1 MAKELTFNEEMR
13 RKLFE
18 GIKLA
23 SDAAAETLG
32 PAGRNVLIEK
42 TYGAP
47 LTTKD
52 GVTVLK
58 EIELE
63 DPIQNMGAKLVAEAS
78 DSANNV
84 AGDGSTTTAIL
95 TEAIVEEGL
104 KAVQVGVNPI
114 HLKRGINKAVADT
127 IKELKALA
135 KEIESKEEIVQ
146 VASISANNDE
156 EIGALIADAIDKVG
170 SEGVITVG
178 DSRTIETTTT
188 VVEGMAFDRGYISP
202 YFCTDKENLK
212 VELDDAYVLVYNKS
226 ISNVNAILPIL
237 DKVIKENSS
246 LLIIAD
252 DVEGEALAA
261 LALNALKG
269 VVRVCAVK
277 APGFGDRKKAMLEDI
292 ATLVGGALVDE
303 EIGYSLERHGIDC
316 LGKAGTV
323 KVDRDTTTIID
334 GFGDPKLIEDRVNQ
348 IKRDVEE
355 ATSDYDREKAQ
366 ERLARLSGGVAVINV
381 GATTEGELKEK
392 KFRLEDSLNATRS
405 AIAEGIIPG
414 GGSALAYISK
424 RLSEKISDVPVELK
438 EGYTIVLNALMKPM
452 KRIAENAGVSG
463 EVVVS
468 KALELNPCEFD
479 ASKVTGYNALTDEY
493 CKMLEAG
500 VIDPVKVTR
509 SALENASS
517 VAILVLTSNCA
528 INTKAED
535 EKPYNPAMEG
545 MSPM

>member
-1 MAKELTFNEEMR
+1 
-13 RKLFE
+13 
-18 GIKLA
+18 
-23 SDAAAETLG
+23 
-32 PAGRNVLIEK
+32 
-42 TYGAP
+42 
-47 LTTKD
+47 
-52 GVTVLK
+52 
-58 EIELE
+58 
-63 DPIQNMGAKLVAEAS
+63 
-78 DSANNV
+78 
-84 AGDGSTTTAIL
+84 
-95 TEAIVEEGL
+95 
-104 KAVQVGVNPI
+104 
-114 HLKRGINKAVADT
+114 
-127 IKELKALA
+127 
-135 KEIESKEEIVQ
+135 
-146 VASISANNDE
+146 
-156 EIGALIADAIDKVG
+156 
-170 SEGVITVG
+170 
-178 DSRTIETTTT
+178 
-188 VVEGMAFDRGYISP
+188 
-202 YFCTDKENLK
+202 
-212 VELDDAYVLVYNKS
+212 
-226 ISNVNAILPIL
+226 
-237 DKVIKENSS
+237 
-246 LLIIAD
+246 
-252 DVEGEALAA
+252 
-261 LALNALKG
+261 
-269 VVRVCAVK
+269 
-277 APGFGDRKKAMLEDI
+277 MLEDI
-292 ATLVGGALVDE
+292 ATLVGGTLVDE
-303 EIGYSLERHGIDC
+303 EIGYSLERHGIEC

-535 EKPYNPAMEG
+535 EKPYNPAMDG